1 MTTPTMPNEL
11 PEGDLTVKFTGT
23 ELPLVVLDELAAAN
37 VPFNADERIRFEHGR
52 DWWPLTIG
60 WISKGVVPALAGV
73 VVLPQTIQHVSDT
86 LRIANA
92 HGVAVTPQGGRSG
105 VVGGAI
111 PVTGGI
117 ALDLTAMDQVIA
129 IDDESLTV
137 TVQAG
142 KFGPDLEEVLGARG
156 LTVGHFPQSFD
167 LATVGGW
174 LACRGAGQLS
184 NRYGK
189 IEDIVRGLTVVLAD
203 GSVVHTGG
211 RGPRQAVGPDLN
223 QVFVGS
229 EGTLGIIVEATLALH
244 HKAAFEMR
252 AAYSFDTVAEG
263 LDACRRIIQRGAR
276 PAVLRFYDVP
286 ESKRNFELERNALIV
301 LDEGDQLLVEA
312 NMAIVAQECATAVRE
327 DDAHVEHWLGHRN
340 NVSALTPLWER
351 DIVVDTIEIAGP
363 WSTLHTIY
371 ENVTAALLGVEST
384 VTATM
389 HQSHAYQ
396 DGACLYFT
404 FAARPEGS
412 LEEYYRAAW
421 DAASNAVLAA
431 GGALSHHHGVGRNR
445 ARFMPTALGTG
456 FGLLETLKDAL
467 DPKHILNPGVM
478 GLGGD
483 AW

>member
-1 MTTPTMPNEL
+1 MTTPTMPNQLPDGEL
-11 PEGDLTVKFTGT
+11 SVRFAGPTLDIA
-23 ELPLVVLDELAAAN
+23 VLDALVSAG
-37 VPFNADERIRFEHGR
+37 VPFSADERLRYEHGR

-73 VVLPQTIQHVSDT
+73 VVLPTTIQHVSDT

-92 HGVAVTPQGGRSG
+92 HGVPVTPQGGRSG
-105 VVGGAI
+105 VVGGAV

-117 ALDLTAMDQVIA
+117 ALDLTTMDQVIA

-244 HKAAFEMR
+244 HKATFEMR

-263 LDACRRIIQRGAR
+263 LEACRRIIQRGAR
-276 PAVLRFYDVP
+276 PAVLRLYDVP

-312 NMAIVAQECATAVRE
+312 NIVAQECAKAVRE

-371 ENVTAALLGVEST
+371 ENVTAALLGIEST

-445 ARFMPTALGTG
+445 ARFMPNALGTG